1 MLAAKNWDGES
12 TCVVV
17 LFVPVY
23 SAALLLLLLVLLMMA
38 SEELIEDIEL
48 CRNERSGCNDEG

>member
-1 MLAAKNWDGES
+1 MLAAKNWHGES

-23 SAALLLLLLVLLMMA
+23 SAALLLLVLLVLLMMA

-48 CRNERSGCNDEG
+48 CRNEGSGCNDE